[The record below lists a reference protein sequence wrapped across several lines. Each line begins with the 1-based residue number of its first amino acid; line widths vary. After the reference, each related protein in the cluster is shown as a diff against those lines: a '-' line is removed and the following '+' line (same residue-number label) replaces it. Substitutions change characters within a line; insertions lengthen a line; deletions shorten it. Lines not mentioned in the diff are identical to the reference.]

1 MHKRNIIEMF
11 NNLEKL
17 LKFHSTVK
25 NPLLDVGSLSTKEVE
40 KFNIDASGETYSS
53 WVDLRKSLQSQF
65 KKRIDFE
72 HRLRTAL
79 NEIDNECYSRFRIF
93 SHKSMI
99 NCIIF
104 NHLG

>member
-1 MHKRNIIEMF
+1 MHKYTKGAF
-11 NNLEKL
+11 Y
-17 LKFHSTVK
+17 
-25 NPLLDVGSLSTKEVE
+25 PLLDVGSLSTKEVE

-79 NEIDNECYSRFRIF
+79 DEIDNKCYSRFRIF

-104 NHLG
+104 NNLG